1 MIQSTVNACGS
12 LILQN
17 FMNRFG
23 TQTVAAITTAYR
35 VDTIVPLL
43 LYLARF
49 LFKNAR
55 QKKMFN

>member
-1 MIQSTVNACGS
+1 
-12 LILQN
+12 
-17 FMNRFG
+17 MNRFG

-35 VDTIVPLL
+35 VDTIVLLL